1 MVVVYMINLECMR
14 EIKTKGNI
22 ISGYLLRDKSGN
34 EREFRSRDIKY
45 LIKTNK
51 VNISNLRMKSDG
63 RLFMISPKL
72 KLDDLSINRIM
83 SKARLL
89 NNVSILKTVDGHEC
103 YLVKYLP
110 ETYIIYIPDNVT
122 GEKCDGSGHGW
133 AQLFDNETQSIFIN
147 IVAHSILYIYGGKN
161 VLTLSSVFKYAKMK
175 EVNLTY
181 FTSDKVMDISFMFEQ
196 ATVDNIDF
204 GNLNVENLLDIR
216 AAFRDL
222 NTTFLDI
229 DFTNA
234 SNIRHAR
241 MLFGR
246 CMIDTVNIKNLSLEY
261 CDCTYMFEHANIHKI
276 DFNELKIYR
285 PTDFDSAFRGARIN
299 NIVLNHIDTSTIK
312 DFSLMFDGCISD
324 VIDISKFSL
333 KSAETTAQM
342 FRDCNAD
349 AVIYAKTPA
358 PVLDT
363 VDGMFLTSK
372 IKFVDISNSDFSRP
386 KELKDMFFGA
396 HIQEIDMSDI
406 IIGPETYVN
415 EEAFRKC
422 TASIKHTSLGE
433 PLATVVEDQ
442 NRKINEH
449 K

>member
-1 MVVVYMINLECMR
+1 MTNLECVR
-14 EIKTKGNI
+14 EVKTKGNI
-22 ISGYLLRDKSGN
+22 ISGYVLRDKSGN

-51 VNISNLRMKSDG
+51 VNISNLRMKSDD
-63 RLFMISPKL
+63 RLFMVSPKL
-72 KLDDLSINRIM
+72 KLDDLSVSRIM

-89 NNVSILKTVDGHEC
+89 NNVSTLKTVYGNEC

-110 ETYIIYIPDNVT
+110 ETYILYIPDDVT
-122 GEKCDGSGHGW
+122 GEKCDGSGRGW
-133 AQLFDNETQSIFIN
+133 AQLFDNETQSMF
-147 IVAHSILYIYGGKN
+147 VLKVQHSILYIYGGKN
-161 VLTLSSVFKYAKMK
+161 VLTLSSLFKYASMK

-181 FTSDKVMDISFMFEQ
+181 FKSDKVMDISFMFEH
-196 ATVDNIDF
+196 ATIDNIDF

-216 AAFRDL
+216 AAFNSL
-222 NTTFLDI
+222 NTTFLNI

-241 MLFGR
+241 LLFGH
-246 CMIDTVNIKNLSLEY
+246 CMIDTVNIKNLNLEY
-261 CDCTYMFEHANIHKI
+261 CDCKYMFEHADIHKI
-276 DFNELKIYR
+276 DFNELRIYR
-285 PTDFDSAFRGARIN
+285 PTDFSSAFRWARIN
-299 NIVLNHIDTSTIK
+299 NLVLNRIDTSTIK
-312 DFSLMFDGCISD
+312 DFSFMFESCISD

-333 KSAETTAQM
+333 KSAQSVEGM

-358 PVLDT
+358 PVLNT

-372 IKFVDISNSDFSRP
+372 IKFVDISNSDFSSP

-396 HIQEIDMSDI
+396 HIQEIDMTDI
-406 IIGPETYVN
+406 IIGQETYVN

-433 PLATVVEDQ
+433 PLATIVEDQ
-442 NRKINEH
+442 NKKINAR